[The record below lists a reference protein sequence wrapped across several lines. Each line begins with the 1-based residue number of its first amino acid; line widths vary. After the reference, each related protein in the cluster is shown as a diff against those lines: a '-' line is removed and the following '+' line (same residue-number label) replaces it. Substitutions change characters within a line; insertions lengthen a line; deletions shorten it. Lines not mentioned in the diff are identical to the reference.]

1 MTATVTYDANL
12 RTTCLHLQ
20 SGSSFETDAPSDN
33 KGQGARFSPTDLIA
47 TGLGACLITTMG
59 IKAESMDIKLDG
71 AKVEV
76 EEVRKISSVETDKSF
91 YIAPAESREIII
103 KSDSKEEKI
112 SEQTQVN
119 TPKET
124 TPVVMSAPK
133 PTGPVYY
140 EHEVETG
147 ETLFKI
153 AKVYQVSVDDLI
165 RWNNLGKSP
174 KIRVGQKIKLKP

>member
-76 EEVRKISSVETDKSF
+76 TKVMMSEPRRIGKIV
-91 YIAPAESREIII
+91 IAVTMPALNLDEKTIEIL
-103 KSDSKEEKI
+103 E
-112 SEQTQVN
+112 
-119 TPKET
+119 
-124 TPVVMSAPK
+124 
-133 PTGPVYY
+133 
-140 EHEVETG
+140 
-147 ETLFKI
+147 
-153 AKVYQVSVDDLI
+153 
-165 RWNNLGKSP
+165 
-174 KIRVGQKIKLKP
+174 RVGRTCPVERSLHPDMELDISFKWL